1 MFKILLIAVVV
12 ILVTFGLV
20 KLVDKFIPSKFKPF
34 LIIALWV
41 IIAFLGYKTYMS
53 IYEPIQFNEVK
64 NKRYAEVIKNLI
76 DIRDSQLA
84 YRQVNGKFADN
95 FDNLVKFID
104 TAKFTITQRRDTS
117 IVDVEATKRFGGV
130 ITTKSIVLIDTLG
143 FVSVKDSLFKTSTR
157 YKTMMNVPT
166 IDIEKYDE
174 WVNSLPTDT
183 KAKEDYKKEMEAGKT
198 FQLKA
203 GVLEQND
210 VKIPVFEAKVKKDV
224 ILFDQNRDLVIQ
236 ENQVV
241 SVDGVNGDA
250 LKVGSMDEVKTNGN
264 WPKTYGDNE

>member
-20 KLVDKFIPSKFKPF
+20 KLVDKFIPSKFKPS
-34 LIIALWV
+34 LIIALW
-41 IIAFLGYKTYMS
+41 ILIGFLGFKTYMS
-53 IYEPIQFNEVK
+53 IYEPIKFNEVK
-64 NKRYAEVIKNLI
+64 NKRYTQVIKNLI

-104 TAKFTITQRRDTS
+104 TAKFTITQRRDSS
-117 IVDVEATKRFGGV
+117 IVDAEATKRFGGV
-130 ITTKSIVLIDTLG
+130 ITYKDIVIIDTLG
-143 FVSVKDSLFKTSTR
+143 FVPVKDSLFKTSTR
-157 YKTMMNVPT
+157 YKTMMNVPVG
-166 IDIEKYDE
+166 E
-174 WVNSLPTDT
+174 PG
-183 KAKEDYKKEMEAGKT
+183 AKFE
-198 FQLKA
+198 LKA
-203 GVLEQND
+203 GVVEQND
-210 VKIPVFEAKVKKDV
+210 VKIPVFEAKVKKDI
-224 ILFDQNRDLVIQ
+224 ILFDQDRDLVIQ